1 MSEIKKKQKEVNWS
15 SIQFLWEQ
23 DPGKREEMTRTTID
37 LIIGQI
43 KKADADIKAL
53 NETKKLYRD
62 LLRQLKKVLKE
73 AMKWR

>member
-1 MSEIKKKQKEVNWS
+1 MSEIKKKQKEENWS
-15 SIQFLWEQ
+15 FIKLVMEHGPS
-23 DPGKREEMTRTTID
+23 KREEMARITID
-37 LIIGQI
+37 KIIGQI

-73 AMKWR
+73 AMKWK

>member
-1 MSEIKKKQKEVNWS
+1 MSEIKKKQKEENWS
-15 SIQFLWEQ
+15 FIKLVMKHG
-23 DPGKREEMTRTTID
+23 PGKREEMARITID
-37 LIIGQI
+37 KIIGQI

-73 AMKWR
+73 AMKWK